1 MKKVKAVKHWAVRD
15 LAGDYT
21 ICTDECAAKER
32 VEYGMGLEK
41 VRVWVHPVSGYA
53 RPQPLPKPRDRGKVE
68 YWVPVY
74 AKSPKWYWKADHA
87 TGSVTCH
94 DKGKPDGFAV
104 AATPS
109 ECGGPDDKQI
119 TLSQVRTIRKSWT
132 APATLPKNWGKMRKV
147 VKRG

>member
-1 MKKVKAVKHWAVRD
+1 MKKVKAVKAWGTITSTGRLRNYASRYRRQVAAD
-15 LAGDYT
+15 PNFGD
-21 ICTDECAAKER
+21 KF
-32 VEYGMGLEK
+32 VP
-41 VRVWVHPVSGYA
+41 VWIMPVSGYA
-53 RPQPLPKPRDRGKVE
+53 PPQPLPKPRARGKVE
-68 YWVPVY
+68 YWVLVY

-119 TLSQVRTIRKSWT
+119 TLSQVRAIRKSWQPT
-132 APATLPKNWGKMRKV
+132 PATLPKSGKKGRAK
-147 VKRG
+147 